1 MPFSKTLVAKTGNN
15 EKKYVLKIGKYEI
28 NLLNTSTNFEKYDTM
43 NDVKKLTLFGKFE
56 VPVELKTITYEE
68 YLSDDISYTKEEALE
83 LAKEGA
89 LMQAYENIPKEVE
102 IINSEYKIFYT
113 EEEVIVRAT
122 VECVE
127 KVRSRSRGRRPRRF
141 DLIIMNI

>member
-1 MPFSKTLVAKTGNN
+1 MPFSKTLVAKTGNS

-28 NLLNTSTNFEKYDTM
+28 NLLNTSTNFEKYDKI

-56 VPVELKTITYEE
+56 VPVELETITYEE

-89 LMQAYENIPKEVE
+89 LMQAYENILKEAE
-102 IINSEYKIFYT
+102 IINSEYKVFYT

-127 KVRSRSRGRRPRRF
+127 KVRS
-141 DLIIMNI
+141 